1 MQPTVFSTSS
11 WTGLKSSRRTVDGVV
26 EGLYKTKEHEKRKH
40 KEVSTISF
48 GYVIINLESETKIET
63 IFQST
68 YGGNGLVVH
77 VFFIPA
83 RGSY

>member
-11 WTGLKSSRRTVDGVV
+11 WTGLKVLVV
-26 EGLYKTKEHEKRKH
+26 LWMAWWKDYKTKQHEKRKH

-77 VFFIPA
+77 VFLT
-83 RGSY
+83 

>member
-1 MQPTVFSTSS
+1 MA
-11 WTGLKSSRRTVDGVV
+11 WWKD
-26 EGLYKTKEHEKRKH
+26 YKTKQHEKRKH

-83 RGSY
+83 RGSYMNQCEASD

>member
-1 MQPTVFSTSS
+1 MA
-11 WTGLKSSRRTVDGVV
+11 WWKD
-26 EGLYKTKEHEKRKH
+26 YKTKQHEKRKH

-77 VFFIPA
+77 VFLVPELGGTNA
-83 RGSY
+83 RPVT